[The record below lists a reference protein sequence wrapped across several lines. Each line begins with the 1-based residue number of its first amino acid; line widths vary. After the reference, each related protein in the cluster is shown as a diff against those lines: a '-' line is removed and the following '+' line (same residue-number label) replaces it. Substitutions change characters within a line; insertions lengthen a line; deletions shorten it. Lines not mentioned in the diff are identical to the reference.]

1 MKKLNWFSTIGISLI
16 ALALLLTRL
25 KIQHNVECFVQ
36 GFSIGLGIVLIIK
49 GFFVERKRTSMN

>member
-1 MKKLNWFSTIGISLI
+1 MKKLNWFTTIGIGLI

-25 KIQHNVECFVQ
+25 NIQHNAECFVQ

-49 GFFVERKRTSMN
+49 GFFVERKRISMN

>member
-25 KIQHNVECFVQ
+25 NIQHNVECFVQ